1 MAPRFA
7 GPGISAGGE
16 STLVD
21 AAIRKAFDHNSKLVR
36 DVEDFLVTCYRASG
50 GAALSP

>member
-1 MAPRFA
+1 M
-7 GPGISAGGE
+7 
-16 STLVD
+16 D
-21 AAIRKAFDHNSKLVR
+21 ASIRKAFDRKSKLVR